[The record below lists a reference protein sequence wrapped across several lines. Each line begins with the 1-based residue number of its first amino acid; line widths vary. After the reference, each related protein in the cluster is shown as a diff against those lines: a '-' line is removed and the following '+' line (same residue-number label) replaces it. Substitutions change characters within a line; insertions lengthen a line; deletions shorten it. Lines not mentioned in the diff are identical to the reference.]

1 MKINISIMTWINRI
15 LIIPFSVLLLIGIVE
30 KEYFSLAAVL
40 AFFIGIYQVFSFL
53 MTLFYL
59 RFIDMK
65 YCRLILGYFSMVI
78 IYFISLYVVDYF
90 YKNSINEGFIWI
102 TMCVIPVLLSIFW
115 TYILETL
122 KKEI

>member
-15 LIIPFSVLLLIGIVE
+15 LIIPFLVLLLIGIVE